1 MCTQQL
7 LSREQYEEG
16 DIMKST
22 KQLGDLIIGIDK
34 KIKTNIER
42 DLKQYGIGIGLLQIL
57 LYLFANN
64 DKQFSQ
70 IEIVKFLKTDK
81 GNISRS
87 IGKLIDRDYLD
98 QDPENLKLYKLS
110 KKGVLLQDVI
120 ISKFSELNR
129 AMMIGIDETD
139 LNTTINT
146 LNRVMKNLEDI
157 K

>member
-1 MCTQQL
+1 L
-7 LSREQYEEG
+7 
-16 DIMKST
+16 KST

-57 LYLFANN
+57 LYLFANK

-70 IEIVKFLKTDK
+70 IELVNFLKTDK

-87 IGKLIDRDYLD
+87 IAKLIDRDYLV

-110 KKGVLLQDVI
+110 KKGIQLQDVI
-120 ISKFSELNR
+120 ISKFSKLNR

-139 LNTTINT
+139 LKTTLDT
-146 LNRVMKNLEDI
+146 LNCVMKNLEDY